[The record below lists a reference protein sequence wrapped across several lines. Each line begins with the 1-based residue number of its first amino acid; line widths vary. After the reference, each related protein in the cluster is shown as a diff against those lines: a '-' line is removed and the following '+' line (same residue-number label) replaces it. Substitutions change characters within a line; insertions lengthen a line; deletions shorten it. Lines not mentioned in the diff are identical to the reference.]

1 MNLNHF
7 EHLSNLPGVSGD
19 EGAVS
24 DYITAHLLGYDFFE
38 DTLGN
43 IIVRIKGKK
52 SSPKTI
58 LLAPHM
64 DEIGFIVT
72 SITEDGY
79 LKFAPIGGIDR
90 RVVIGKEV
98 QVGKG
103 KIAGVIGLKPVHLSS
118 PDERKRAPKWDEL
131 YIDIGAKNKAEVEH
145 LVSLGDTVAF
155 ATEVFSMGD
164 LFAGKAIDDRLG
176 CAILLSLLDEPLPVD
191 VTLAFTV
198 QEELGL
204 RGARTALQQIKPDVA
219 LIIEATTAADL
230 DGVPREKA
238 VCELGAGV
246 VIPFMDSGTVY
257 DRALYAE
264 ATTLAETLDIP
275 WQTKTIIAGA
285 TDAAEIQRF
294 GAGVQVL
301 GLAVPVRNIHTG
313 YNVLDPRDAE
323 HLLHLTRAFLTDL
336 GEKFV

>member
-7 EHLSNLPGVSGD
+7 EYLCSLSGVSGD
-19 EGAVS
+19 EGAVQN
-24 DYITAHLLGYDFFE
+24 YITAHLLGYDFFE

-43 IIVRIKGKK
+43 IIVRVKGEKP
-52 SSPKTI
+52 SSKTI
-58 LLAPHM
+58 LLAAHM

-72 SITEDGY
+72 NITDEGY
-79 LKFAPIGGIDR
+79 LKFAAIGGIDR

-98 QVGKG
+98 SVGQNKV
-103 KIAGVIGLKPVHLSS
+103 AGVIGLKPVHLST

-131 YIDIGAKNKAEVEH
+131 YIDIGASDKTSAEA
-145 LVSLGDTVAF
+145 LVSLGDTAVF
-155 ATEVFSMGD
+155 ATDGLAMGD

-176 CAILLSLLDEPLPVD
+176 CAILLSLLDAPLPVD
-191 VTLAFTV
+191 VTLVFTV

-204 RGARTALQQIKPDVA
+204 RGAKTALQQIKPDVA

-257 DRALYAE
+257 DRALYA
-264 ATTLAETLDIP
+264 AVTALAETLDIP

-301 GLAVPVRNIHTG
+301 GLAAPVRNIHTG

-323 HLLHLTRAFLTDL
+323 HLLCLTRAFLTDL
-336 GEKFV
+336 GDKFA

>member
-1 MNLNHF
+1 MILNHF
-7 EHLSNLPGVSGD
+7 EHLCNLSSVSGD
-19 EGAVS
+19 ETAVQ
-24 DYITAHLLGYDFFE
+24 DDITAHLLGHDFFE

-43 IIVRIKGKK
+43 IIVRVKGKK
-52 SSPKTI
+52 TSKKTI
-58 LLAPHM
+58 LLAAHM

-79 LKFAPIGGIDR
+79 LKFSPIGGIDR

-98 QVGKG
+98 QVGKN
-103 KIAGVIGLKPVHLSS
+103 KLAGVIGLKPVHLSS
-118 PDERKRAPKWDEL
+118 PDERKRAPKWEEL
-131 YIDIGAKNKAEVEH
+131 YIDIGATDKAEAER
-145 LVSLGDTVAF
+145 LVRLGDTVSF
-155 ATEVFSMGD
+155 ATAGFPMGD

-204 RGARTALQQIKPDVA
+204 RGVRTALQQIKPDVA

-230 DGVPREKA
+230 DAVPREKA

-257 DRALYAE
+257 DRELYAA
-264 ATTLAETLDIP
+264 ATALAETLDIP
-275 WQTKTIIAGA
+275 WQTKSIIAGA

-301 GLAVPVRNIHTG
+301 GLAAPVRNIHTG

-336 GEKFV
+336 GENFA